1 MKRLS
6 GIEIY
11 NFKNI
16 KSAKLD
22 FKNSMLGLYGENGS
36 GKTALIDVLD
46 LVKTVLCG
54 QSISSYFL
62 NLIHVD
68 ADYSRIVVQLMIN
81 ENGRHSEI
89 EYSFK
94 LNKHSIF
101 DEILSYAYMDGE
113 TRAVKSKLIDTSN
126 SMTFSPVSKYKSLIG
141 PSKENE
147 LDVMVIKRRVCKEFR
162 SFIFS
167 SELLDLVRSRKN
179 ECSDEEFL
187 RHVYILES
195 LVDFANYE
203 LFVVKSK
210 SCLDGSIVLSKD
222 DLDVYKR
229 QIESMNIVLPC
240 LVPNLTLDVQVLGR
254 ELMRDNSVGYRIEL
268 FSNKIPFKYESDG
281 IKRIVSILQ
290 PLIEVFNN
298 TSAVVAIDDLDC
310 GMHEYL
316 FGELVKMMCE
326 QAKGQLIFT
335 AHNLRPLEI
344 INKKFLAFTTTNP
357 DNRYV
362 HYKNIAAHNNLRDV
376 YIRDTALSD
385 TIKSAE
391 ISYGFR
397 KAKG

>member
-6 GIEIY
+6 RIEIY

-16 KSAKLD
+16 KRAKLD

-54 QSISSYFL
+54 QSVSSDFSS
-62 NLIHVD
+62 LIHVD
-68 ADYSRIVVQLMIN
+68 ADYSRIVVQFMIDEN
-81 ENGRHSEI
+81 ERHSEI

-101 DEILSYAYMDGE
+101 DEILSYVYMDGE

-147 LDVMVIKRRVCKEFR
+147 LNVMVIKRRVCKEFK

-167 SELLDLVRSRKN
+167 SELLNLVRSRKN
-179 ECSDEEFL
+179 ECSDVEFL
-187 RHVYILES
+187 RHLYILES

-210 SCLDGSIVLSKD
+210 SYIDESIVLSKD
-222 DLDVYKR
+222 DLDAYKR
-229 QIESMNIVLPC
+229 QIEGMSKVLPC
-240 LVPNLTLDVQVLGR
+240 LVSNLILDVKVLGK

-281 IKRIVSILQ
+281 VKGIVSILQ

-298 TSAVVAIDDLDC
+298 GSVVVAIDDLDC

-344 INKKFLAFTTTNP
+344 INKKFLALTTTDP
-357 DNRYV
+357 ENRYV
-362 HYKNIAAHNNLRDV
+362 RYKNIAAHNNLRDV
-376 YIRDTALSD
+376 YIRDIALSD

-391 ISYGFR
+391 ISYGLR